1 MITPCAITMHFPD
14 HSVPAVIT
22 GKVGRTPGN
31 RNMPRDWYVVGHHFG
46 MYVREDQH
54 IGAPEFDPTFSVT
67 WEECEATDEHRTI
80 ATNVGERLR

>member
-1 MITPCAITMHFPD
+1 MNTPTAITVHWRGAEPT
-14 HSVPAVIT
+14 PAIIT
-22 GKVGRTPGN
+22 GKAGK
-31 RNMPRDWYVVGHHFG
+31 DWYCVGKHFG
-46 MYVREDQH
+46 TYLREDQH